1 MNTYEI
7 TFQRENGTVGS
18 DRFAAATEAQA
29 RRGFREVYRHG
40 NGKITKVELIS
51 SDSPA
56 TKEQERKALE
66 KIKKIVEELGSDSYV
81 GAAFD
86 GCFEIAEENIENDF
100 ACSMKQKY
108 EVEHKEAEHF
118 RELAG
123 KLTDELEAVK
133 KENENLSEKFIS
145 ITDLAH
151 LIRLA
156 ENDLSECKKR
166 QNEAA
171 EAIVKFA
178 ENPTSEAFCQAV
190 SEHRNSTECL
200 KEKEMRLA
208 RLRDVMQAY
217 R

>member
-7 TFQRENGTVGS
+7 TFQRENGTTGS
-18 DRFAAATEAQA
+18 DRFTAATEAQA
-29 RRGFREVYRHG
+29 RRDFREVYRHG
-40 NGKITKVELIS
+40 NGQITKVELIS

-66 KIKKIVEELGSDSYV
+66 KIKKIVDELGENSYV
-81 GAAFD
+81 GTALD

-108 EVEHKEAEHF
+108 EAEQKETEHF
-118 RELAG
+118 RKLAG

-151 LIRLA
+151 LTRLA
-156 ENDLSECKKR
+156 ESDLSECKKR

-178 ENPTSEAFCQAV
+178 ENPTSEAFRQAV
-190 SEHRNSTECL
+190 AEHRNSTECL